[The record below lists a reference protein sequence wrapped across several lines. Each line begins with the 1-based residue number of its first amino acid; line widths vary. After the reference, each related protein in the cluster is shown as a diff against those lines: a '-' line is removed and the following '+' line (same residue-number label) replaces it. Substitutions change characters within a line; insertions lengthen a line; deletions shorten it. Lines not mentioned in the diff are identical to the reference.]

1 LTAHAE
7 DLEPDH
13 AGTSKVGRHDRVRVP
28 DGRKGEVIGY
38 YRDERENMLVLF
50 DTGGSRRYCSADLL
64 RLGANT

>member
-1 LTAHAE
+1 MTAHIE
-7 DLEPDH
+7 HLEPDH
-13 AGTSKVGRHDRVRVP
+13 AGIPKVGRHDRVRVP

-38 YRDERENMLVLF
+38 YRDELEDMLVLF

>member
-1 LTAHAE
+1 
-7 DLEPDH
+7 
-13 AGTSKVGRHDRVRVP
+13 VRVP
-28 DGRKGEVIGY
+28 DGRQGEVIGY